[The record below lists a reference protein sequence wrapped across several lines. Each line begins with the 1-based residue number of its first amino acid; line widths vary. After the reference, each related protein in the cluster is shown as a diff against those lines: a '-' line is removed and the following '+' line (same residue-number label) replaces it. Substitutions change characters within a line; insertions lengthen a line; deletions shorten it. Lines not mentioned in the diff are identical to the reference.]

1 MARTTQQTSTGDG
14 PAFDVPSVAVAVAGD
29 RDGLAVA
36 DTPAVD
42 VPPVDGPA
50 PGDADGLWIVA
61 SALWRR
67 KWWILLLT
75 VLAAGGGVAL
85 SLSLPVW
92 FRAET
97 RVMLPASSGGGGMS
111 ALIESVAPGA
121 GGLLGGSGGD
131 YTRYLAILTSR
142 SVLEETVRE
151 FDLVRAYETADLP
164 DSLGRAVDELGKNVF
179 FDVSLEYNYL
189 GIQVLDKSPQRA
201 AQIANRLVDVL
212 NRENTRL
219 SSDNARERRVFI
231 ERRLLQAEASMDS
244 VQASI
249 QALQERSGVI
259 EPSRQ
264 GSALMSAI
272 AEATSAVAATEI
284 QYETLRSQYG
294 DDGNPDVAAAGAA
307 LAAARRQLASLTSG
321 GSVLMPVPMTRLPEI
336 GREYAQLQ
344 QELLIQG
351 KIMEF
356 VRPMYEQTVFEE
368 QQTTSAVQVLDRA
381 SVPVRKALPKRSL
394 VVIGVAV
401 SVFVLACLFF
411 ALSAL
416 LRASAPMLSRRLRQ
430 ARV

>member
-1 MARTTQQTSTGDG
+1 MARTTQQTSSGDGPAGDG
-14 PAFDVPSVAVAVAGD
+14 PAFDVDAPTVTLTGEAD
-29 RDGLAVA
+29 RVDPVLA
-36 DTPAVD
+36 TPAD
-42 VPPVDGPA
+42 AAAPA
-50 PGDADGLWIVA
+50 ADGLWIVA

-67 KWWILLLT
+67 KWWIMLLT
-75 VLAAGGGVAL
+75 VLAAGAGVAL
-85 SLSLPVW
+85 SLWLPVW
-92 FRAET
+92 YRAET
-97 RVMLPASSGGGGMS
+97 RVMLPESGGGGGMS

-121 GGLLGGSGGD
+121 GSLLGGGSGGD

-142 SVLEETVRE
+142 SVLEDVVRE
-151 FDLVRAYETADLP
+151 FDLVREYETADKP
-164 DSLGRAVDELGKNVF
+164 DPLGQAVEELGKNVF

-189 GIQVLDKSPQRA
+189 GIQVLDRSPQRA
-201 AQIANRLVDVL
+201 ARIANRLVDVL

-219 SSDNARERRVFI
+219 SSDNARERRIFI
-231 ERRLLQAEASMDS
+231 ERRLRQTEAALDS

-259 EPSRQ
+259 EPQ
-264 GSALMSAI
+264 GQGTALMGAI
-272 AEATSAVAATEI
+272 AEATSAVAAAEI

-294 DDGNPDVAAAGAA
+294 DDGNPDVAATRAA
-307 LAAARRQLASLTSG
+307 LTTARGQLRALTSG
-321 GSVLMPVPMTRLPEI
+321 GSALMPVPMTRLPQI
-336 GREYAQLQ
+336 GRQYAQLQ

-381 SVPVRKALPKRSL
+381 SVPIRKALPKRSL
-394 VVIGVAV
+394 VVIGVAA

-416 LRASAPMLSRRLRQ
+416 LRASAPTLSRRLRQ
-430 ARV
+430 AQV